1 MLRWEKLSRVDIA
14 ITLTIGMSD
23 KAGREIRFEG
33 AGVSPGTAHGKIHV
47 VRDDLDDVPRYRIA
61 SSQIT
66 DEIGR
71 FEAALIQTRMQ
82 ILEMQQRI
90 AESIGAKDAAIFDAH
105 LLVVED
111 RTLIDE
117 VLRKLETDLCN
128 VEWVFQEVATRYA
141 ETLSKIDDPYLRERA
156 LDIQDV
162 TKRVIRNLQG
172 KAPKR
177 FLGLGEP
184 HILIAHNLTP
194 SDTASMKREHVLG
207 IATDLGS
214 RTSHTA
220 IMARSLGIPAIV
232 GLHDVT
238 AKLETGQYV
247 LLDGTDGL
255 LIVDPAPETLAHYAD
270 IESKRA
276 RVVAKLKELRET
288 SSTTRDGRHIVLSAN
303 IELPEDVDAVKANG
317 AEGIGLYRTE
327 FLYLNRNTLPTEE
340 EQYEVYRKVAE
351 SVQPNPLII
360 RTFDLGGDKL
370 APGTV
375 DITDELNPFLG
386 WRAIRFCLEN
396 IDIFKTQLRAI
407 LRASAVGNV
416 KIMFPMISGLDELRG
431 AIAVLAECKKEL
443 SSSKI
448 DIGEEIEVGAMIEIP
463 SAAISAN
470 VLAREADFFSIGTN
484 DLIQYTLAVDR
495 VNEKIAHLYEP
506 THPAVLRLLKMI
518 ADAAH
523 ANNIWVGVCGEMAGD
538 VALIPLLLGLGMD
551 ELSASATLVPQ
562 VKRAVQSLAIPECR
576 ELVEVAL
583 NLDTASEVLAR
594 CLELADKRYGDLLG

>member
-1 MLRWEKLSRVDIA
+1 MNGHNARQ
-14 ITLTIGMSD
+14 
-23 KAGREIRFEG
+23 EIRFQG
-33 AGVSPGTAHGKIHV
+33 AGVSSGVARGKIHV
-47 VRDDLDDVPRYRIA
+47 VRDDLDDVTHYRI
-61 SSQIT
+61 SPSQVT

-128 VEWVFQEVATRYA
+128 VEWVFQEVSTRYA
-141 ETLSKIDDPYLRERA
+141 ETLNKIDDPYLRERA

-172 KAPKR
+172 KTPKT
-177 FLGLGEP
+177 FLGLSEP
-184 HILIAHNLTP
+184 HILVAHNLTP
-194 SDTASMKREHVLG
+194 SDTATMNRERVLG

-220 IMARSLGIPAIV
+220 IIARSLNIPAVV
-232 GLHDVT
+232 GLHDIT
-238 AKLETGQYV
+238 EKLETGQEV
-247 LLDGTDGL
+247 LIDGTNGW
-255 LIVDPAPETLAHYAD
+255 LIIDPTPETLAHYRE
-270 IESKRA
+270 IESRRIK
-276 RVVAKLKELRET
+276 VVAQLRELRET

-303 IELPEDVDAVKANG
+303 IELPEDVDAVAANG

-327 FLYLNRNTLPTEE
+327 FLYLNRTALPTED
-340 EQYEVYRKVAE
+340 EQYETYRKVAE
-351 SVQPNPLII
+351 CVRPNPLII

-375 DITDELNPFLG
+375 DISDELNPFLG

-396 IDIFKTQLRAI
+396 VDIFKTQLRAI

-416 KIMFPMISGLDELRG
+416 KIMFPMISGLDELRS
-431 AIAVLAECKKEL
+431 ALAVLATCKEEL
-443 SSSKI
+443 HESKI
-448 DIGEEIEVGAMIEIP
+448 DIGEKTEVGAMIEIP
-463 SAAISAN
+463 SAAISADL
-470 VLAREADFFSIGTN
+470 LADEVDFFSIGTN
-484 DLIQYTLAVDR
+484 DLIQYALAVDR
-495 VNEKIAHLYEP
+495 VNERIAHLYEP
-506 THPAVLRLLKMI
+506 THPAVLRLLKMV

-538 VALIPLLLGLGMD
+538 IALVPLLLGLGVD
-551 ELSASATLVPQ
+551 ELSAGAALVPR

-576 ELVEVAL
+576 QLVEEAL
-583 NLDTASEVLAR
+583 KLQTPSEILAR

>member
-1 MLRWEKLSRVDIA
+1 
-14 ITLTIGMSD
+14 MSD
-23 KAGREIRFEG
+23 DDVRQEIRFEG
-33 AGVSPGTAHGKIHV
+33 AGVSPGMACGKIHV
-47 VRDDLDDVPRYRIA
+47 VRDDLDDVVRYRIA
-61 SSQIT
+61 PSQVA

-71 FEAALIQTRMQ
+71 FETALIQTRMQ

-128 VEWVFQEVATRYA
+128 VEWVFQEVATHYA
-141 ETLSKIDDPYLRERA
+141 ETLNKIDDPYLRERA

-172 KAPKR
+172 KAPKT
-177 FLGLGEP
+177 FLALSEP
-184 HILIAHNLTP
+184 HILVAHNLTP
-194 SDTASMKREHVLG
+194 SDTASINRANVLG

-214 RTSHTA
+214 RTSHAA
-220 IMARSLGIPAIV
+220 ILARSLNIPAIV
-232 GLHDVT
+232 GLHDIT
-238 AKLETGQYV
+238 AKLETGQHV
-247 LLDGTDGL
+247 LLDGSDGL
-255 LIVDPAPETLAHYAD
+255 LIVDPAPETLAYYAE
-270 IESKRA
+270 IESRRA
-276 RVVAKLKELRET
+276 RVAAQLKELRAT
-288 SSTTRDGRHIVLSAN
+288 RSTTRDGRHIVLSAN
-303 IELPEDVDAVKANG
+303 IELPEDVEAVAANG

-327 FLYLNRNTLPTEE
+327 FLYLNRATLPTED
-340 EQYEVYRKVAE
+340 EQFETYRKVAE
-351 SVQPNPLII
+351 RVRPDPLII

-375 DITDELNPFLG
+375 DISDELNPFLG

-396 IDIFKTQLRAI
+396 IDIFKTQLRAV
-407 LRASAVGNV
+407 LRASAVGNI
-416 KIMFPMISGLDELRG
+416 KIMFPMISGLDELLR
-431 AIAVLAECKKEL
+431 AKAVLAECKEEL
-443 SSSKI
+443 RHSTI
-448 DIGEEIEVGAMIEIP
+448 PIGEKIEVGAMIEIP

-470 VLAREADFFSIGTN
+470 VLAREVDFFSIGTN
-484 DLIQYTLAVDR
+484 DLIQYALAVDR

-506 THPAVLRLLKMI
+506 THPAILRLLKMV

-523 ANNIWVGVCGEMAGD
+523 AHNIWVGVCGEMAGD

-551 ELSASATLVPQ
+551 ELSAGATLVPR

-576 ELVEVAL
+576 ELIEAAL
-583 NLDTASEVLAR
+583 QLNTPSEILSR